1 MDQSL
6 ANGFED
12 RVKSG
17 GRIVRHTRPH
27 RPNDNA
33 HIERFNRTIQ
43 DECLGRYWNLKDTVE
58 TLNGKLAMYID
69 LYNNHRLH
77 SSIEYKTPREY
88 YLECCIG

>member
-1 MDQSL
+1 MGQSF
-6 ANGFED
+6 GKWFED

-58 TLNGKLAMYID
+58 TLNRKIARYID

-77 SSIEYKTPREY
+77 SSIEYKTPKNTI
-88 YLECCIG
+88 LNVA